1 MDIKSG
7 GHPILIQKLFIAK
20 MTIKFEI
27 YQDTMV
33 GEWFVK
39 YEENLKDELSR
50 FHVHFITFDWCYYKC
65 IRCNSIYYNMFI
77 LSFGNGFDKGSV
89 VIFEKI

>member
-20 MTIKFEI
+20 TIIKFEI
-27 YQDTMV
+27 YQDTMI
-33 GEWFVK
+33 GDVK
-39 YEENLKDELSR
+39 YEEKLKDKLSR

-65 IRCNSIYYNMFI
+65 IWCNSIYFNMFI